1 MNFEMFREVVNNFGK
16 WNDLVK
22 KMLISTRC
30 IHGFMSNLIK
40 KSWTDSTIHLK
51 SAQGN
56 DLAPSFVDLSR
67 REELSEIP
75 SFVFLFFFI
84 GRQKQFFSWRFFFF
98 VYNLHAWSNLKII
111 QKILQSIKLK
121 VDNKPAQDQTL
132 SYHTISCFNL
142 LPFDEFF
149 QV

>member
-1 MNFEMFREVVNNFGK
+1 MTLKVRNLRCQRRLFII
-16 WNDLVK
+16 LVSLK
-22 KMLISTRC
+22 MAWFSEKMLISTRC

-56 DLAPSFVDLSR
+56 DLVPSFGDLSR
-67 REELSEIP
+67 SEEFSEIKVP

-98 VYNLHAWSNLKII
+98 IYNLHASDEDF
-111 QKILQSIKLK
+111 QKILHFT
-121 VDNKPAQDQTL
+121 VNKTGQQTCTRL
-132 SYHTISCFNL
+132 DFVISYFL
-142 LPFDEFF
+142 F
-149 QV
+149 